1 MQERERERNDGR
13 MERAEDKRRK
23 FGLGCGL
30 SVYSCSGCFVFLE
43 ADDHREVTEHAEPD
57 VNARSSV

>member
-1 MQERERERNDGR
+1 